1 MNLLKKITVSGDIFY
16 EYAYLSFEFYFEN
29 RNISMESQ
37 YTFRLPPNS
46 CISNIMIGINR
57 DNDSQIE
64 IIQPKIVAATH
75 LCGLKNL
82 TDLACL
88 TRLSDDT
95 YSIKIASPV
104 KKCRL
109 VLNVYTPL
117 GLFSEKQ
124 GLDIPLTISESS
136 VPIKTNLDI
145 TVHGAAI
152 TEVFSPSHNILCRET
167 ERGTL
172 IELNNISSSDDLE
185 IEINA
190 RQRINSAIAA
200 TDGLRGEILCH
211 IFPSDKFLAET
222 DADKI
227 KHTEVLSAFGKG
239 MIIKYPEH
247 INDSFDVI
255 FELRGPRPQTEF
267 QIRCGNT
274 CETVRI
280 EKFQIYNRFAPIRLL
295 YAEKLCAEL
304 AQTLDSCRPDEVRT
318 IKRKIEKIGIKYSV
332 LNTETAFIADLGN
345 SKYGLVR
352 TDSAKPENISRF
364 RDSRSDALA
373 VITDRGLLNMYAHS
387 LITLMHGDGAICLSD
402 EYNAAERKLQTLLAV
417 LALIAADMI
426 DPNGEFVRAAKT
438 YIGGAKIR
446 GLGFTPNSGTAIVML
461 KSFIVSSPDTTVG
474 SPEFYSA
481 VKRLCNSN
489 T

>member
-1 MNLLKKITVSGDIFY
+1 MSLLKKIIVNGDIFY
-16 EYAYLSFEFYFEN
+16 EYSYLSFEFYFEN
-29 RNISMESQ
+29 RNIGMENQ
-37 YTFRLPPNS
+37 YTFRLPPGS

-57 DNDSQIE
+57 DNDSQTE

-88 TRLSDDT
+88 TRLSDDA
-95 YSIKIASPV
+95 YSIKITSPV
-104 KKCRL
+104 KECRL
-109 VLNVYTPL
+109 VLSVYTPL
-117 GLFSEKQ
+117 GLFGEKQ
-124 GLDIPLTISESS
+124 GIYIPLTLSESS
-136 VPIKTNLDI
+136 VPIKTDVDI
-145 TVHGAAI
+145 TVHGASI
-152 TEVFSPSHNILCRET
+152 TEVFSPSHNILCLET

-172 IELNNISSSDDLE
+172 IELNNISSSDDLK

-190 RQRINSAIAA
+190 RPRINSAIAA
-200 TDGLRGEILCH
+200 TNGLRGEILCH
-211 IFPSDKFLAET
+211 IFPSDKFLTEKDT
-222 DADKI
+222 DEI
-227 KHTEVLSAFGKG
+227 KHSEVLSTSGKG

-255 FELRGPRPQTEF
+255 FEFRGSRPQTEF
-267 QIRCGNT
+267 QLRCGNT

-280 EKFQIYNRFAPIRLL
+280 EKIQIYNRFAPIRLL

-304 AQTLDSCRPDEVRT
+304 VQTLDSCHPDEVRA
-318 IKRKIEKIGIKYSV
+318 IKRKIERIGIKYSV

-345 SKYGLVR
+345 NKYGLVR
-352 TDSAKPENISRF
+352 TDSAKPENFSRF
-364 RDSRSDALA
+364 RDSRSDALT
-373 VITDRGLLNMYAHS
+373 VITDHSLLNVYAHS

-402 EYNAAERKLQTLLAV
+402 EYNADERKLQTLLAV

-426 DPNGEFVRAAKT
+426 NPNGEFARSVKT
-438 YIGGAKIR
+438 YIGGSKIR
-446 GLGFTPNSGTAIVML
+446 GLGFTPNRGTATVML
-461 KSFIVSSPDTTVG
+461 KSFIASNPDITVG

-481 VKRLCNSN
+481 VKQLCSAN